1 MCTEEYR
8 SYTYKVIVNFSA
20 VIQWLMYLLHVF
32 FHLRKLVDQSWG
44 GVSQS
49 NIQKKIKVTV
59 VQNTKSITHNSL
71 DKSFSWHRL

>member
-44 GVSQS
+44 GQS
-49 NIQKKIKVTV
+49 IKYTEE
-59 VQNTKSITHNSL
+59 
-71 DKSFSWHRL
+71 DKGHSSAEH